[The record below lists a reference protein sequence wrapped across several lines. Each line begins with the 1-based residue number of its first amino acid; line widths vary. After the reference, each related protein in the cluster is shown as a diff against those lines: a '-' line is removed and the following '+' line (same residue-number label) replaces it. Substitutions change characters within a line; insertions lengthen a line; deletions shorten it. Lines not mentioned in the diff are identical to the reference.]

1 MKRNIKTSGHF
12 TKFTLRTLLLL
23 LAIMSAT
30 LTFAHDFEVNGIY
43 YGYKYGSDIEV
54 YVTSRDYDYNT
65 YSGDVIIPETVT
77 YDGKSYTVT
86 EIGYMAFGG
95 CSELLSVTIPNT
107 VKEIRSQ
114 AFEGCSGLRSIVIP
128 NSVTLIE
135 QAAFMYCTE
144 LLEINFG
151 TSLITIE
158 PQAFQGCSSITEVR
172 IPNSVTRIGGFAF
185 EGCKGIKNLYISE
198 SVSQIEDAA
207 FAGCGAL
214 QSISVDS
221 NNLFYDSRNNC
232 NAIIETKTNKL
243 ITGCEITS
251 IPNTVDS
258 IGNMAFYE
266 CTTMTEVSI
275 PNSVKS
281 IGSAAFYGCEALTK
295 VKISDLEA
303 WLDIFFF
310 DDGSNPLYCAHH
322 LFLNGTEITDLVVP
336 NTITSIKQCAFISC
350 SGLNSVTIP
359 NSVNSI
365 DFKAFANCTGLSS
378 IELPSSVRTIGD
390 QAFSYCSNLSSISVP
405 DSLESIGSYAFEG
418 TIWYNSQPNGIV
430 YLGKI
435 AYKYNGSMPSGTSIR
450 LQDGTLGIAGQA
462 FSNCSGLIDIYMP
475 EGLISIGNAAFNSC
489 RSLKNVV
496 LPSSVT
502 YIGDAAFASSGITE
516 IIIPNSVKEIPY
528 HAFSDCRNLN
538 QLVIGESVE
547 IIGQGAFSTCTQ
559 LTDVILPNSVKRV
572 QNEAFYTCINLN
584 SITFGDSI
592 SFVGLY
598 SFYHCDSLSRVNIN
612 NLANWCNVEFESTPL
627 EYAHSIFINDQ
638 EVIDLVIP
646 SSVTKINNNAFNGC
660 SNIKSLTLS
669 ENTQTIG
676 EGSFYGCSS
685 LENINFGTKLK
696 TIGASAFSGCSS
708 LSLINIPNSVDSIG
722 YYAFSRCINLESF
735 IIPSSIKTLER
746 GVFYNCSGLKN
757 ISIPNSVNSISL
769 TNIENQF
776 VNGTFYGCSA
786 LEKITIP
793 QSVKVIG
800 SGVFSKCDSLTEVT
814 CLAEIPPVVTQ
825 STFGNQIYDNV
836 TLHVRKTSFLNYTTA
851 DYWSRFANIVALP
864 EINIVS
870 LPDTASLHGNTIV
883 IPVSLEN
890 ESELTAFQTDL
901 YLPNGFELVKE
912 DGDYLVELSDRK
924 GRDHVIMANDLDDGG
939 IRIISYSTT
948 VKPYSGNEGELFY
961 ITVKT
966 PDDGDGDYT
975 IMLKNT
981 LLTTTDH
988 EELNA
993 PDASCT
999 VTVYPYNMGDAN
1011 NSGTVTV
1018 TDIVVTA
1025 RYILNYHPD
1034 PFVFGAADVNYDGNI
1049 SVTDIVIIAQ
1059 MIMDGAPVSYPRRAP
1074 ARDGDL
1080 VRMSGQVM
1088 NDDGLHRTVSIN
1100 LDNAADYTAFQ
1111 LDLQLPAGMTADDF
1125 TLTGGSG
1132 FHTLD
1137 VNVLDNGKTRLL
1149 CYTPLLK
1156 ALNGDQETL
1165 LTFDVTADASAY
1177 RDIVVDG
1184 IEVVTAECQTAT
1196 LDAFTIKMD
1205 NLTSVDELATG
1216 DTIAKVEYY
1225 NISGQQIEQPS
1236 NGVTI
1241 VVKTFTNGTR
1251 SISKVV
1257 R

>member
-1 MKRNIKTSGHF
+1 MKRNIKTSGVF
-12 TKFTLRTLLLL
+12 PKFALRTLLLL
-23 LAIMSAT
+23 LAIMSST
-30 LTFAHDFEVNGIY
+30 FTFAHDFEVNGIY

-65 YSGDVIIPETVT
+65 YSGDVIIPETVS
-77 YDGKSYTVT
+77 YGGKTYTVT

-95 CSELLSVTIPNT
+95 CNELLSITIPNT
-107 VKEIRSQ
+107 VNEIRSQ
-114 AFEGCSGLRSIVIP
+114 AFSYCTGLRNIVIP

-135 QAAFMYCTE
+135 QAAFRDCTG
-144 LLEINFG
+144 LLEISFG
-151 TSLITIE
+151 TSLTTIE

-214 QSISVDS
+214 QSIFVDS

-232 NAIIETKTNKL
+232 NAIIEIKTNKL
-243 ITGCEITS
+243 ITGCEKTS

-258 IGNMAFYE
+258 IGNMAFCE

-295 VKISDLEA
+295 VIISDLEA
-303 WLDIFFF
+303 WLNISFF

-322 LFLNGTEITDLVVP
+322 LFLNGSEITNLAIP
-336 NTITSIKQCAFISC
+336 NTITSVKQCAFTGC
-350 SGLNSVTIP
+350 SGLESITIP
-359 NSVNSI
+359 NSVKSI
-365 DFKAFANCTGLSS
+365 GFNAFAYCTGLSS
-378 IELPSSVRTIGD
+378 IELPSSVKTIGD
-390 QAFSYCSNLSSISVP
+390 QAFFYCSNLSSISVP
-405 DSLESIGSYAFEG
+405 ETLENIGSYAFNG
-418 TIWYNSQPNGIV
+418 TLWYNSQLDGLV

-435 AYKYNGSMPSGTSIR
+435 AYKYKGSMPSGTSIR

-462 FSNCSGLIDIYMP
+462 FSNCSGLIDIYIP
-475 EGLISIGNAAFNSC
+475 EGLISIGNAAFNRC
-489 RSLKNVV
+489 QSLTSIV
-496 LPSSVT
+496 LPASVSH
-502 YIGDAAFASSGITE
+502 IGDVAFAGSGITE
-516 IIIPNSVKEIPY
+516 IIIPDAVTEIPY
-528 HAFSDCRNLN
+528 ATFSDCQKLAHV
-538 QLVIGESVE
+538 VIGESVQL
-547 IIGQGAFSTCTQ
+547 IGTSAFLYCNK
-559 LTDVILPNSVKRV
+559 LTDITLPKSVKKIDS
-572 QNEAFYTCINLN
+572 QAFYGCSTLSSIN
-584 SITFGDSI
+584 IGDSI
-592 SFVGLY
+592 SFIGTY
-598 SFYHCDSLSRVNIN
+598 AFYGCDALSIVNIS
-612 NLANWCNVEFESTPL
+612 NLAAWCDIEFEYGENPLSYSHSLYLNNQEIKDLIIPNSVTTIKDAAFKDCTSLTSLTIPNSTI
-627 EYAHSIFINDQ
+627 SIGENAFYNCSGLNS
-638 EVIDLVIP
+638 IDLGDSIQTIGT
-646 SSVTKINNNAFNGC
+646 SAFSYC
-660 SNIKSLTLS
+660 SNIESIELPSSISILERGVFSNCSMLKDVLIPNSVTSISLTTVQ
-669 ENTQTIG
+669 NQYARGT
-676 EGSFYGCSS
+676 FYGCSS
-685 LENINFGTKLK
+685 LESIIIPESVTS
-696 TIGASAFSGCSS
+696 IGLSAFSGC
-708 LSLINIPNSVDSIG
+708 N
-722 YYAFSRCINLESF
+722 
-735 IIPSSIKTLER
+735 
-746 GVFYNCSGLKN
+746 
-757 ISIPNSVNSISL
+757 SL
-769 TNIENQF
+769 T
-776 VNGTFYGCSA
+776 G
-786 LEKITIP
+786 
-793 QSVKVIG
+793 
-800 SGVFSKCDSLTEVT
+800 VT
-814 CLAEIPPVVTQ
+814 CLASIPPTITQ
-825 STFGNQIYDNV
+825 STFNNEIYNNAI
-836 TLHVRKTSFLNYTTA
+836 LLVRKPSVPSYTSANY
-851 DYWSRFANIVALP
+851 WNNFSNIVALP

-870 LPDTASLHGNTIV
+870 IPDTATLHGNTIV

-901 YLPNGFELVKE
+901 YLPVGFELVKE

-939 IRIISYSTT
+939 IRIISYSST

-988 EELNA
+988 EELNN
-993 PDASCT
+993 PDISCT
-999 VTVYPYNMGDAN
+999 VTVYPYIMGDAN

-1074 ARDGDL
+1074 ARDGHL

-1111 LDLQLPAGMTADDF
+1111 LDLQLPAGMTADNF
-1125 TLTGGSG
+1125 TLTDGSG

-1149 CYTPLLK
+1149 CYTPSLK
-1156 ALNGDQETL
+1156 ALNGDEETL
-1165 LTFDVTADASAY
+1165 LTFDVTADAGAY

-1205 NLTSVDELATG
+1205 NLTSVDELASG

-1225 NISGQQIEQPS
+1225 NLSGQQIEQPS